1 MRPRIRLACAPLFV
15 ALALVVQ
22 NRAHAAGP
30 PPAAPQPVAAEAP
43 EAPVGPGDYREPW
56 PEPPNIGGV
65 LGRLAMGTVVVLV
78 LCVVTLVFGK
88 RWLGGA
94 VAKAGGGGTR
104 LKLKESV
111 PLGHRCFLHLV
122 EVDGTRVLAA
132 TDAAGV
138 KTLIPLP
145 HAFDGLLDQQL
156 PDDATI
162 DANRPTAAY
171 N

>member
-1 MRPRIRLACAPLFV
+1 MRPRARLACAPLLV
-15 ALALVVQ
+15 ALALAVH

-30 PPAAPQPVAAEAP
+30 PPSAAPAKVAADTP
-43 EAPVGPGDYREPW
+43 EVPVGPGDYREPW
-56 PEPPNIGGV
+56 PAPPNIGGV
-65 LGRLAMGTVVVLV
+65 LGRLAVGTVVVLV

-104 LKLKESV
+104 LTLKESV

-132 TDAAGV
+132 TDAA
-138 KTLIPLP
+138 
-145 HAFDGLLDQQL
+145 
-156 PDDATI
+156 
-162 DANRPTAAY
+162 
-171 N
+171 